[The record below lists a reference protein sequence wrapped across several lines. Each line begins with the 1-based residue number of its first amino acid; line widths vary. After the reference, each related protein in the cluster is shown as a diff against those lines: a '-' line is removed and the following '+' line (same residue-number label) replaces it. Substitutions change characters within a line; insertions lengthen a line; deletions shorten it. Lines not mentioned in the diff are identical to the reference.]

1 MLHGTPCLARF
12 NDRRQKLMKTMMMLV
27 DESGSGWRPKTTKL
41 RGLPNYMFEPRKP
54 VPLGT
59 MFRNGVECVSGI
71 LVVHDVV
78 RNPEQQS
85 LKSYFGGP
93 STLPNSADIGAH
105 TAEVCEH
112 TCPERSKIQARA
124 KDPSEY
130 LAEMQTNG
138 SGGRDAAQIPA

>member
-1 MLHGTPCLARF
+1 MAPKDNNAWGLAKLHVQA
-12 NDRRQKLMKTMMMLV
+12 K
-27 DESGSGWRPKTTKL
+27 E
-41 RGLPNYMFEPRKP
+41 P

-93 STLPNSADIGAH
+93 STLPN
-105 TAEVCEH
+105 
-112 TCPERSKIQARA
+112 
-124 KDPSEY
+124 
-130 LAEMQTNG
+130 
-138 SGGRDAAQIPA
+138 